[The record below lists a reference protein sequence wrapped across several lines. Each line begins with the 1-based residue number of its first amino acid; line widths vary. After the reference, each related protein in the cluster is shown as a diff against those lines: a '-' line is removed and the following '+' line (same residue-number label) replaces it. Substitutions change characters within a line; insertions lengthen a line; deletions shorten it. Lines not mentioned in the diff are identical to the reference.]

1 MSNPAWD
8 KRAQRARELAQKTP
22 AASQILTFC
31 ANIVTFQTRVYQE
44 LSRSRKSSLSSLIPH
59 LRELLGLL
67 PRIGTAELTSA
78 AHSLAEIPSRWDD
91 LLAAHWE
98 STTNNGMSDP
108 KDAFVAYTLL
118 QPYAEILAERN
129 PAECKTT
136 QSTCPFCQR
145 RPVVS
150 VLRGEGDG
158 AKRNL
163 LCFLC
168 GTEWAFRRLLCAK
181 CGEEDRD
188 KLPVFTASDFDYV
201 RVEACES
208 CHTYI
213 KAIDLTK
220 NGLAVPVIDE
230 VAALSLDIWA
240 QQQGY
245 SKLQPNLFGL

>member
-1 MSNPAWD
+1 MSHAAWD
-8 KRAQRARELAQKTP
+8 KRAERARELTKKAS
-22 AASQILTFC
+22 AASEILTFC
-31 ANIVTFQTRVYQE
+31 ANIVTFQKRVYQE
-44 LSRSRKSSLSSLIPH
+44 LSRSRKANLSLLVPH
-59 LRELLGLL
+59 MRELLTLL

-78 AHSLAEIPSRWDD
+78 AHSLAQTPGRWDD
-91 LLAAHWE
+91 LLTGHWE
-98 STTNNGMSDP
+98 SPSHNGGSDA
-108 KDAFVAYTLL
+108 KDAFMAYTLL
-118 QPYAEILAERN
+118 QPYAEVLAERS
-129 PAECKTT
+129 PVERKTT

-145 RPVVS
+145 KPVVC

-168 GTEWAFRRLLCAK
+168 GTEWAFRRLLCPS

-201 RVEACES
+201 RVEVCET

-230 VAALSLDIWA
+230 VATLSLDLWA

-245 SKLQPNLFGL
+245 RKLQPNLFGL

>member
-1 MSNPAWD
+1 MSRPIGD
-8 KRAQRARELAQKTP
+8 KRLERARELAKKTP
-22 AASQILTFC
+22 VASEILTFC
-31 ANIVTFQTRVYQE
+31 AEIVTFQKRVYQDV
-44 LSRSRKSSLSSLIPH
+44 SRSQNASLSLLMPH
-59 LRELLGLL
+59 MRELLTLL
-67 PRIGTAELTSA
+67 PRIGTAELMATAS
-78 AHSLAEIPSRWDD
+78 SLAQAPSRWGD
-91 LLAAHWE
+91 LLTAHWE
-98 STTNNGMSDP
+98 SSSNNGASDP

-129 PAECKTT
+129 PAECKVTR
-136 QSTCPFCQR
+136 STCPFCHR
-145 RPVVS
+145 KPVVC

-168 GTEWAFRRLLCAK
+168 GTEWAYRRLLCPN
-181 CGEEDRD
+181 CGEENRD

-201 RVEACES
+201 RVEACET
-208 CHTYI
+208 CRTYI

-230 VAALSLDIWA
+230 VAALSLDLWA